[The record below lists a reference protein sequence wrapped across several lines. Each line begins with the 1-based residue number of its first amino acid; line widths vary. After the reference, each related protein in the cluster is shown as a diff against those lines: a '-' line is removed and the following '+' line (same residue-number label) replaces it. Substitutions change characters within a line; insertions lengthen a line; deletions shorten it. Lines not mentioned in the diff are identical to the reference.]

1 MPFLSLGLSGFD
13 INLELEV
20 LTAVVPPGD
29 TFYLLQE
36 DGFAI
41 LLEDGDNILLEAAP

>member
-1 MPFLSLGLSGFD
+1 MPFLSLGLSGFG

-20 LTAVVPPGD
+20 LAVIAPPGD

-41 LLEDGDNILLEAAP
+41 LLESGDHILLEGAP